1 MLQTIFLGAKLKIL
15 VIFKLAIFQIPTDV
29 PHPNNNSPI
38 DLSKPEDLII
48 YIILP
53 IVIIALYFIGRRTLK
68 RKKNLKS
75 HEDQNS

>member
-1 MLQTIFLGAKLKIL
+1 MLQVIFLSGKLKIL
-15 VIFKLAIFQIPTDV
+15 VIFQLAFFQIPTDV

-53 IVIIALYFIGRRTLK
+53 LIIAALYFIGKRSRKRR
-68 RKKNLKS
+68 KNIKT
-75 HEDQNS
+75 HEDQNH

>member
-1 MLQTIFLGAKLKIL
+1 MVQAIFLSGKLKIL
-15 VIFKLAIFQIPTDV
+15 VIFQWAFFQIPTNV

-53 IVIIALYFIGRRTLK
+53 LIIAALYFIGIRGRK
-68 RKKNLKS
+68 RKKNRKS
-75 HEDQNS
+75 HEDQNH